1 MRKSKTWMEREIS
14 EAPTV
19 VAQQRQDL
27 EAPLSA
33 LISLLR
39 RNPPQIVVTCA
50 RGSSAHAATLGKHML
65 ERYVGLPVAAAAPSI
80 ASVYRESLQLRGQ
93 LVLAI
98 SQSGRSD
105 DLIAFVESATKSG
118 ALTGAVTND
127 TNAPLAATC
136 DFVLP
141 IGAGP
146 EVSVAATKTFV
157 ATVSALLR
165 LTAAWAGNT
174 HMSRAVSRLPQRL
187 LDATKLDW
195 DDMARTLT
203 MSSSL
208 VAIGRGPTL
217 AIAREAALKLKET
230 CGLHAEAFSG
240 AEFRHGPVAIATA
253 RNAALMF
260 MPTDAAAAG
269 MELLAADLDQ
279 NGTPVVVAGPQQ
291 DAGARLPTLVAD
303 QPETDALCL
312 NQSFYAM
319 VVRLAELLGKDV
331 DRPRNLDKITR
342 TT

>member
-1 MRKSKTWMEREIS
+1 MAREIG
-14 EAPTV
+14 EAPAV
-19 VAQQRQDL
+19 VARQERGL

-33 LISLLR
+33 LLSLLR
-39 RNPPQIVVTCA
+39 RQPPQVIVTCA

-80 ASVYRESLQLRGQ
+80 ASVYRGRLQLGGQ

-105 DLIAFVESATKSG
+105 DLVAFAESAKKSG
-118 ALTGAVTND
+118 ALTVAVTND
-127 TNAPLAATC
+127 ANAPLAAMC

-141 IGAGP
+141 IGAGS
-146 EVSVAATKTFV
+146 EMSVAATKTFV

-165 LTAAWAGNT
+165 LTASWSGNA
-174 HMSRAVSRLPQRL
+174 HMSGAVSRLPQRL

-195 DDMARTLT
+195 EGVVNTLA

-208 VAIGRGPTL
+208 VTIGRGPTL

-240 AEFRHGPVAIATA
+240 AEFRHGPAALASA

-260 MPTDAAAAG
+260 MPADAAAAG
-269 MELLAADLDQ
+269 MEQLAADLKQ
-279 NGTPVVVAGPQQ
+279 NGTPVLVTGPPQ
-291 DAGARLPTLVAD
+291 DAEARLPTLASD

-312 NQSFYAM
+312 IQSFYAM
-319 VVRLAELLGKDV
+319 VVRLAERLGKDV